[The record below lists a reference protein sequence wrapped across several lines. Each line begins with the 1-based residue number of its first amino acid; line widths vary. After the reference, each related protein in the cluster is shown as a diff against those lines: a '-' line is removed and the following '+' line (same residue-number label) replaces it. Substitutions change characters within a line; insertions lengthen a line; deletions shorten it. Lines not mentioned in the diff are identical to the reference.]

1 MFVTCGDSYACI
13 DKRESKELQWPIYVA
28 NNLGYTSSQ
37 QLHLGRGARDNWYIF
52 LQAKWALE
60 NYNIDRL
67 IAWWTSVYRFF
78 VKHPDTVEEDNSSL
92 VVNEVGTHINRHET
106 NYVYDNYTPQY
117 ISETYNNVISDG
129 IHAPGSRKR
138 HNMVDEDW
146 EVLQK
151 YWEKFHSVKKG
162 HLELQTMQ
170 YVIEHLCEKKGVEY
184 FNFPDRYL
192 ARSMMK
198 AEEFDPDSLILANHY
213 GVNGHKVIGDYIW
226 KTIERKSNTKRN
238 S

>member
-13 DKRESKELQWPIYVA
+13 DKRESKEIQWPIYVA

-37 QLHLGRGARDNWYIF
+37 QLHLGRGASDNWYIF

-67 IAWWTSVYRFF
+67 VVWWTSVYRFF

-138 HNMVDEDW
+138 HNMMDEDW

-151 YWEKFHSVKKG
+151 YWEKFH
-162 HLELQTMQ
+162 
-170 YVIEHLCEKKGVEY
+170 
-184 FNFPDRYL
+184 
-192 ARSMMK
+192 
-198 AEEFDPDSLILANHY
+198 
-213 GVNGHKVIGDYIW
+213 
-226 KTIERKSNTKRN
+226 
-238 S
+238 

>member
-1 MFVTCGDSYACI
+1 
-13 DKRESKELQWPIYVA
+13 
-28 NNLGYTSSQ
+28 
-37 QLHLGRGARDNWYIF
+37 
-52 LQAKWALE
+52 
-60 NYNIDRL
+60 
-67 IAWWTSVYRFF
+67 
-78 VKHPDTVEEDNSSL
+78 
-92 VVNEVGTHINRHET
+92 
-106 NYVYDNYTPQY
+106 
-117 ISETYNNVISDG
+117 
-129 IHAPGSRKR
+129 
-138 HNMVDEDW
+138 MVDEDW